1 MANINVTYTENTIT
15 VDENTSNVTVA
26 TTTNNITVSSASVAS
41 NADIRAAI
49 SATSPI
55 TYNSTT
61 GVIGINSNAI
71 LTGKTTSDLPEG
83 ANLYFTNARVA
94 AYLTSNFTTTDIPEG
109 ANLYYTT
116 ARANA
121 AFNNIVTSN
130 VVTFENVAVFNEG
143 IRTPLY
149 NAGDVSGTVL
159 LTTENGTAQEIRLTG
174 NVGYL
179 SFSDWFDGQVL
190 HVVVKQDATGGR
202 IIDFTNP
209 NYAANG
215 WEFYNA
221 DTSID
226 TAANAETLIT
236 IQNFSSKR
244 YATIHTGNSTSLTNA
259 QVVSYIANNSLTVG
273 GNLTVTSNN
282 TTTGN
287 ILIPGWDAPS
297 VVSPG
302 WTNKGYIQ
310 IPGGG
315 NLYIGGGSIDVPGA
329 AGQPINLGKP
339 IYSPYSATFEQA
351 LTVGS
356 LYADGGGNV
365 VASGNISGTYVLGN
379 GSQLTGMLTNAQV
392 VSYIA
397 TQPLT
402 VGGNLTVNGN
412 INATGNI
419 NYQNVTDLYVTD
431 QKITLNSNAATNANV
446 EIISNRP
453 TATSTMLK
461 WNEPSTRWEFT
472 NNGTTYYPIPTST
485 SDLAEGT
492 NFYFTAARVRGNVSA
507 TSATGIS
514 YDSGTGVF
522 SLASIPNSS
531 LTNSTIT
538 INGKI
543 VALGGS
549 NTLTTSD
556 IGEGTNLYYTTDRA
570 NTAIGAYQGSINTPG
585 NITAGNVITTNIH
598 TNGGTNLV
606 LNANTGVV
614 IRETIKG
621 VATNVGNIS
630 GDGYAPFNIQAG
642 TAVLSYSGST
652 GLNSFLITTGNTVNG
667 NATITGVTVAERV
680 GGSTAAATLANI
692 TQYYAFGNTY
702 GSAGF
707 LGSYPFPPGTFVQSV
722 DVANSTITMNQAAAA
737 NVDFAARAGT
747 ARAALIPGAYDSST
761 GYLIA
766 IKSTR
771 ASTGSGSAT
780 TILLTNDMT
789 TGNYGYPQ
797 TGPVANNFVYSIDT
811 GSNYAATSE
820 YNNRMIAR
828 TSLSAPSTV
837 FQAPRGLVVGNGD
850 LTNRAENDNLPSFGI
865 NLLWDGTANVTT
877 DYAGNAPITQLLV
890 KQYSDNSLANGSMF
904 NSGPRIFFTAAQGNK
919 NQPYSSTYL
928 RQNAELGRITWWAP
942 TDTNTGLSTLAP
954 PAYINAVTNRDI
966 TGSHN
971 GGVGMYLSASPNND
985 AGRRGLFAAHQ
996 LGTTLIASSNTTT
1009 TGASQPIVFAPMYT
1023 DTTATNA
1030 GNAVLM
1036 FNNTLAATNYQWANI
1051 NYDNTTTYA
1060 GSRLSITNGASTVAG
1075 RNGNIV
1081 IALDR
1086 NDNGAGFGSKEWAFK
1101 LRSGQTDLVLTEDDV
1116 IRTTFAG
1123 ANITTAGNI
1132 TASTFLGNISGATGT
1147 FTGNVGVSGNINLT
1161 GRLLGYDQVYG
1172 EFCYTGGNIVPAAAD
1187 TIYAFPLDTT
1197 NMASDV
1203 VANNTSRINIVKPG
1217 RFKLITSIQ
1226 VKNADNAND
1235 HIMRFWLRKN
1245 GADVANSATLITPL
1259 KLQEQVIAMDWM
1271 VESDGDDY
1279 WEIVYYV
1286 NDTDV
1291 TFPYY
1296 AAGTTPVTYPAAP
1309 PIIVNV
1315 IPVGA

>member
-1 MANINVTYTENTIT
+1 MANINVTFTDYTIT
-15 VDENTSNVTVA
+15 VDENTSNVNVT

-71 LTGKTTSDLPEG
+71 LTGKTTTDLPEG

-149 NAGDVSGTVL
+149 DAGNASGTVT

-179 SFSDWFDGQVL
+179 SFSDWLDGQVL
-190 HVVVKQDATGGR
+190 HVVVKQDATGGK

-221 DTSID
+221 DTAID

-259 QVVSYIANNSLTVG
+259 QVISYIANNSLSVG
-273 GNLTVTSNN
+273 GNLIVTSNN
-282 TTTGN
+282 TTSGN
-287 ILIPGWDAPS
+287 ILIPGWDAAS

-302 WTNKGYIQ
+302 WTNQGYIK

-315 NLYIGGGSIDVPGA
+315 NLFIGTSSVTSIDIPGTSNTSVP
-329 AGQPINLGKP
+329 ITLGRLL
-339 IYSPYSATFEQA
+339 YSPYSATFEQS

-356 LYADGGGNV
+356 LTASGGGNV
-365 VASGNISGTYVLGN
+365 IATGNVSGTYVLGN

-453 TATSTMLK
+453 TATNTLLK

-485 SDLAEGT
+485 TDLAEGT
-492 NFYFTAARVRGNVSA
+492 NLYFTAARVRGNVSA
-507 TSATGIS
+507 TTATGIS

-522 SLASIPNSS
+522 SLSAIPNSS

-538 INGKI
+538 INGKV

-556 IGEGTNLYYTTDRA
+556 IAEGTNLYF
-570 NTAIGAYQGSINTPG
+570 TASR
-585 NITAGNVITTNIH
+585 V
-598 TNGGTNLV
+598 
-606 LNANTGVV
+606 
-614 IRETIKG
+614 R
-621 VATNVGNIS
+621 GNIS
-630 GDGYAPFNIQAG
+630 AGENITYNSTTGVIGLSNALANVNSVSSEANTSFTINTNGKLVLTQKFKNTTTFTGNIQGDGYAPFNITTAALSHSG
-642 TAVLSYSGST
+642 TGA
-652 GLNSFLITTGNTVNG
+652 LNSFLITAGNTVSG

-680 GGSTAAATLANI
+680 GTGTATATLANI
-692 TQYYAFGNTY
+692 TQYYAYGNTF
-702 GSAGF
+702 GTAGF
-707 LGSYPFPPGTFVQSV
+707 LATYPFPPGTYVSSV
-722 DVANSTITMNQAAAA
+722 DVANSTITMSQAAAA
-737 NVDFAARAGT
+737 NVNFTTRTGT
-747 ARAALIPGAYDSST
+747 NRAALLPGAYDSST
-761 GYLIA
+761 GYLIG
-766 IKSTR
+766 IRSTR
-771 ASTGSGSAT
+771 AASGSGSAT
-780 TILLTNDMT
+780 TIAATADMIQGT
-789 TGNYGYPQ
+789 YGYPQ
-797 TGPVANNFVYSIDT
+797 TGPAANNFVYSVDT
-811 GSNYAATSE
+811 ANDYAVTSAYSNK
-820 YNNRMIAR
+820 MIAR
-828 TSLSAPSTV
+828 TGITAPSTV
-837 FQAPRGLVVGNGD
+837 LQAPRGMIVGNGD
-850 LTNRAENDNLPSFGI
+850 LTNRAENDSLPSFGI
-865 NLLWDGTANVTT
+865 NLLWDGLTTST
-877 DYAGNAPITQLLV
+877 DYAGNTPITQLLL
-890 KQYSDNSLANGSMF
+890 KQYSDNTIASTNPERGAA
-904 NSGPRIFFTAAQGNK
+904 RILFTAAQGNK
-919 NQPYSSTYL
+919 NQPYASTYL
-928 RQNAELGRITWWAP
+928 RKNSELGRITWWAP
-942 TDTNTGLSTLAP
+942 TDTTTNLSTLAA
-954 PAYINAVTNRDI
+954 PAFINAVANRDM

-971 GGVGMYLSASPNND
+971 GGIGLYLMASPHTD
-985 AGRRGLFAAHQ
+985 SGDRGLMIAHQ
-996 LGTTLIASSNTTT
+996 LGNTLIASSSSTT
-1009 TGASQPIVFAPMYT
+1009 SNDVKPIIFAPMYW
-1023 DTTATNA
+1023 DNTTNTAANST
-1030 GNAVLM
+1030 LM
-1036 FNNTLAATNYQWANI
+1036 FDSTIGASNYQWAYI
-1051 NYDNTTTYA
+1051 NHDDPTNYL
-1060 GSRLSITNGASTVAG
+1060 GSRISVTNGVSNVPDF
-1075 RNGNIV
+1075 NGNLTL
-1081 IALDR
+1081 ALDR
-1086 NDNGAGFGSKEWAFK
+1086 NDNGAGFGNKEWAFK
-1101 LRSGQTDLVLTEDDV
+1101 LQPGNTSLALTEDGTV
-1116 IRTTFAG
+1116 RASFA
-1123 ANITTAGNI
+1123 
-1132 TASTFLGNISGATGT
+1132 SG
-1147 FTGNVGVSGNINLT
+1147 GNVNISGNINLT
-1161 GRLLGYDQVYG
+1161 GRLLGYDRVYG
-1172 EFCYTGGNIVPAAAD
+1172 EFYHSANIVPAAPD
-1187 TIYAFPLDTT
+1187 TIYTFPLDTT
-1197 NMASDV
+1197 IINSDV

-1217 RFKLITSIQ
+1217 IYKIFSSIQ

-1235 HIMRFWLRKN
+1235 HLFRFWLRKN
-1245 GADVANSATLITPL
+1245 GADVAGSATLVTPL
-1259 KLQEQVIAMDWM
+1259 KLQEQVVSMHWM

-1279 WEIVYYV
+1279 WEIAYYV

-1291 TFPYY
+1291 TFPFY
-1296 AAGTTPVTYPAAP
+1296 AAITSPVTAPAAP